1 MAVRAARTGDGPQ
14 LLRLIRHYWDFEGI
28 RGFDALRIEPVLTR
42 LITGD
47 GSQGAVWVAEEADT
61 LCGYLVV
68 VLVMSLEHQGPMG
81 EIDELFV
88 LPEARSRGLGAA
100 LLNAAESWLVGR
112 GCRRLQLQLNP
123 ANRAARAFYAR
134 RGFTARSGYELL
146 DRPLP

>member
-1 MAVRAARTGDGPQ
+1 VAVRTARTGDGPQ
-14 LLRLIRHYWDFEGI
+14 LLRLIRRYWEFEDI
-28 RGFDALRIEPVLTR
+28 AGFDALRIEAVLMR
-42 LITGD
+42 LIDSD
-47 GSQGAVWVAEEADT
+47 GSQGAVWVAEESDV

-68 VLVMSLEHQGPMG
+68 ALVVSLEHQGPMG

-88 LPEARSRGLGAA
+88 LPEARARGLGAA
-100 LLNAAESWLVGR
+100 LLTAAETWLAGR

-123 ANRAARAFYAR
+123 ANHAARAFYAR